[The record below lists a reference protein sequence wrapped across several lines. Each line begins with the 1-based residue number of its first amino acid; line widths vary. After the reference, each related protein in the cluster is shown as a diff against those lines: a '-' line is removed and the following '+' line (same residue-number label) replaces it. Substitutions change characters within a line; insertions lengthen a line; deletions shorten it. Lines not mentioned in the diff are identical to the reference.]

1 MTTIS
6 FIIPLYNHLPHT
18 QAMLESLLSSLPKGL
33 DYEILLVD
41 DASTDGTQAWLQ
53 SIDHPR
59 IRFLTNQQN
68 QGYAHTNNRG
78 VEAAQGEYLGLLN
91 NDLLFTLGWFE
102 PLFAILTDP
111 LLNAGLVGNAQY
123 RVADQTLD
131 HAGVQLNL
139 RGQFE
144 HIQTLDATRSYQ
156 KANWVTGACVLIQR
170 DTFRAL
176 GSFGTQYLNGCEDID
191 LCFKVRQAR
200 KNIFVSYQS
209 RIQHY
214 VSLSRGTVSLQNE
227 RNSQLLFQQ
236 WRREI
241 KHILA
246 QQWTQALQT
255 NPEIAINKYLDGY
268 LPAELQNMPHLAGR
282 LIAEDML
289 QKQERHW
296 SLIMSP

>member
-1 MTTIS
+1 MPTIS

-18 QAMLESLLSSLPKGL
+18 QAMLESLLSSLPDGL
-33 DYEILLVD
+33 DYEVLLVD
-41 DASTDGTQAWLQ
+41 DASTDGTQTWLH
-53 SIDHPR
+53 SIGHPR
-59 IRFLTNQQN
+59 LRFLTNQQN
-68 QGYAHTNNRG
+68 QGYARSNNRG

-91 NDLLFTLGWFE
+91 NDLLLTPGWFE
-102 PLFAILTDP
+102 PMFAILTDP
-111 LLNAGLVGNAQY
+111 LLNAGLVGNIQY

-144 HIQTLDATRSYQ
+144 HAQTLDETKHYQ
-156 KANWVTGACVLIQR
+156 KANWVTGACMLMRR

-176 GSFGTQYLNGCEDID
+176 GSFSVKYRNGCEDID
-191 LCFKVRQAR
+191 LCFKIRQAR
-200 KNIFVSYQS
+200 KNIFVSHRS
-209 RIQHY
+209 RIQHH

-255 NPEIAINKYLDGY
+255 NQEIAINKYLDGY

-296 SLIMSP
+296 SLILSP